1 MSHIN
6 RSSIAKLQ
14 QLNCNKGKTTTISAI
29 QDIDAS
35 TDIIFLL
42 LQDRWLPISVQ
53 PPSSNLYDLLLP
65 PGDSPR
71 CATYVRKDPNLNPK
85 TLASAN
91 QSILS
96 ILVDIADTIIELINV
111 YAPSGIAANQLLKDH
126 RRYDNSVTSGDL
138 NYHHNLWYLELAAE
152 TRIYDLIRK
161 TKTQANELVEYPQQ
175 HIFTLQNTPGFFTHF
190 PQGEK
195 YDPTIIDLTWTRGHC
210 STI

>member
-1 MSHIN
+1 M
-6 RSSIAKLQ
+6 K

-29 QDIDAS
+29 QDIDTS

-42 LQDRWLPISVQ
+42 LQDPWLTILVQ
-53 PPSSNLYDLLLP
+53 LPSSDLYDLILP
-65 PGDSPR
+65 PRDSPR
-71 CATYVRKDPNLNPK
+71 CATYVKKDLNLNPR

-96 ILVDIADTIIELINV
+96 IFVDIADTIIELINV
-111 YAPSGIAANQLLKDH
+111 YAPSGIAANQFLEDH
-126 RRYDNSVTSGDL
+126 RRFDNSGISGDL
-138 NYHHNLWYLELAAE
+138 NYHHNLWYSELAAE

-161 TKTQANELVEYPQQ
+161 TKTQAKELVEYPQQ
-175 HIFTLQNTPGFFTHF
+175 HIFTLQNTPRVFTHF

-195 YDPTIIDLTWTRGHC
+195 YDRTIIDLTWTRGHC